1 MISKYKYKPSGDSG
15 IIVTVGQN
23 ISEAINREV
32 VRFAQAIEELH
43 SDGIKEMIPT
53 YQSLLVI
60 YDPLKISFDSLLL
73 DLKSIESNIKINGME
88 KTEVIHIPTLYG
100 SKYGLDLEYVSEYNQ
115 LSPKEV
121 IALHSSEVYRVYMLG
136 FTPGFP
142 YLGGMNEKIATPRLE
157 IPRMKIE
164 AGSVGIAGNQ
174 TGVYPI
180 ESPGG
185 WQIIGRTPL
194 KLFDI
199 ENEPIFSIKAGQY
212 IKFDPINEAEYEDI
226 SLAVENGSYQIKK
239 TPYERSD

>member
-15 IIVTVGQN
+15 IIVTVGQD
-23 ISEAINREV
+23 ISEAVNREV

-43 SDGIKEMIPT
+43 IDGVKEMVPT

-60 YDPLKISFDSLLL
+60 YDPLKISFDSLLTEL
-73 DLKSIESNIKINGME
+73 ISIESNIKTIGME
-88 KTEVIHIPTLYG
+88 KTEMIHIPTLYG
-100 SKYGLDLEYVSEYNQ
+100 SKYGLDLDYVSEYNQ
-115 LSPKEV
+115 LSPQEV
-121 IALHSSEVYRVYMLG
+121 ISLHSSEVYRVYMLG

-157 IPRMKIE
+157 IPRKKIE
-164 AGSVGIAGNQ
+164 AGAVGIAGNQ
-174 TGVYPI
+174 TGIYPI

-199 ENEPIFSIKAGQY
+199 ENDPIFSIKAGQY
-212 IKFDPINEAEYEDI
+212 IKFEPINEAEYEEI
-226 SLAVENGSYQIKK
+226 LSAIKNGTYQIKK